1 MPRRN
6 KKKFGSSKKVS
17 AVKNETKESKEESR
31 LARVMSDETQTSEL
45 VAVFEKENLQ
55 TYLDSSDAN
64 EVINFFFVTISLSLS
79 NTTRTSGQSNS
90 LRDSRSRTNSG
101 IDPEQTP
108 CPICSQEKKR
118 HS

>member
-64 EVINFFFVTISLSLS
+64 EVINFFFCSHLSLSL
-79 NTTRTSGQSNS
+79 
-90 LRDSRSRTNSG
+90 
-101 IDPEQTP
+101 
-108 CPICSQEKKR
+108 
-118 HS
+118 